1 MTEQRPTYYE
11 YLDTGRLLTEYPL
24 DFVDHYRTVST
35 DELRSIQNERFL
47 RCVDTAWRTPFYRR
61 LWSAAGAERG
71 DIASLDDLAAL
82 PTYDKNDLMV
92 SVERY
97 PPFGDYGT
105 LVDTPSARIPPTILH
120 TTSGTTGRPQ
130 PLLFGPWSREV
141 QNLLVGRMYRAQG
154 VDHTD
159 IVHSVYG
166 HGLINGGH
174 YLREAVTKFT
184 TALFL
189 SAGTGNE
196 TRSERQVE
204 VMHEFGVTTLIG
216 FSDYLRK
223 LAQIANDKGLIVG
236 GDLAIR
242 RIIAHFGAEDCGP
255 IAEAWGSTVESPV
268 ETYDWYGVGDTGCI
282 AGEIPGSDGMMIW
295 EDAHHVEILDIDT
308 ATPVPTGERGDLVV
322 TCLFKDDCYPI
333 IRFNTHDVFAL
344 RPGAAANG
352 LPFRRLS
359 GFLGRSDNMVKLKG
373 INVFPHA
380 FGGILDVLADPNL
393 NGEFVCILTNDAT
406 GGEALNVQVEHRS
419 PANDDGAQAY
429 EDMFTRR
436 LGVRVGVTLVAL
448 GATATLTEVERRQK
462 PIRLIDR
469 RSTGPGR

>member
-1 MTEQRPTYYE
+1 MTDTRPTYYE
-11 YLDTGRLLTEYPL
+11 YLDTARLLAEYPL
-24 DFVDHYRTVST
+24 DFIGRYRSVSV
-35 DELRSIQNERFL
+35 DELRSVQDERFL

-61 LWSAAGAERG
+61 LWGAAGIERG
-71 DIASLDDLAAL
+71 DISSIDHITLL
-82 PTYDKNDLMV
+82 PTYDKNDLMA
-92 SVERY
+92 SVERH

-105 LVDTPSARIPPTILH
+105 LVDTPSARIPPVVLH

-130 PLLFGPWSREV
+130 PLIFGPWSREV

-223 LAQIANDKGLIVG
+223 LAQVASEKGLVTG
-236 GDLAIR
+236 RDLVIK
-242 RIIAHFGAEDCGP
+242 RIIAHFGAEDRAP
-255 IAEAWGSTVESPV
+255 IAEAWGSTPDAPV

-308 ATPVPTGERGDLVV
+308 GGPVPSGDRGDLVV

-333 IRFNTHDVFAL
+333 IRFNTHDVFAF
-344 RPGAAANG
+344 RPGAASNG

-380 FGGILDVLADPNL
+380 FGGILDGLGDPNL
-393 NGEFVCILTNDAT
+393 TGEFICVLMSDSA
-406 GGEALNVQVEHRS
+406 GGEILDVQVEHRQATS
-419 PANDDGAQAY
+419 TGASSY
-429 EDMFTRR
+429 EAVFAQR
-436 LGVRVGVTLVAL
+436 LGVRVGVTLVEP
-448 GATATLTEVERRQK
+448 GATSHLTEVERRQK

-469 RSTGPGR
+469 RS

>member
-1 MTEQRPTYYE
+1 MTKPTYYE
-11 YLDTGRLLTEYPL
+11 YLDTAKLLAEYPL
-24 DFVDHYRTVST
+24 DLAGVYTAMSP
-35 DELRSIQNERFL
+35 EQLRALQNERFL

-61 LWSAAGAERG
+61 LWGAAGIERG
-71 DIASLDDLAAL
+71 DIASLDDLGRL
-82 PTYDKNDLMV
+82 PTYDKNDLMA
-92 SVERY
+92 SVELH

-105 LVDTPSARIPPTILH
+105 LVDTPSARIPPVIMH

-130 PLLFGPWSREV
+130 PLPFGPWSREV

-154 VDHTD
+154 VGDDD

-204 VMHEFGVTTLIG
+204 VMRDFGVTTLIG

-223 LAQIANDKGLIVG
+223 LASVAVEKGLVPG
-236 GDLAIR
+236 VDIR
-242 RIIAHFGAEDCGP
+242 VKRIIAHFGAEDRGP
-255 IAEAWGSTVESPV
+255 IAEAWGANADHAV
-268 ETYDWYGVGDTGCI
+268 ETFDWYGVGDTGCI
-282 AGEIPGSDGMMIW
+282 AGEIPGSDGMMVW
-295 EDAHHVEILDIDT
+295 GDAHLTEILDIDT
-308 ATPVPTGERGDLVV
+308 GEAVATGERGDLVV

-333 IRFNTHDVFAL
+333 IRFNTHDVFAH
-344 RPGAAANG
+344 RTGSAANG
-352 LPFRRLS
+352 LPFQRLS

-380 FGGILDVLADPNL
+380 FGGILDGLGDADL
-393 NGEFVCILTNDAT
+393 LGEFVCVLTNDVT
-406 GGEALNVQVEHRS
+406 GQDSLAVQVEHRS
-419 PANDDGAQAY
+419 PSSGTPSRY
-429 EDMFTRR
+429 EAVFASR
-436 LGVRVGVTLVAL
+436 LGVKVNVELVAG

-469 RSTGPGR
+469 RS

>member
-1 MTEQRPTYYE
+1 MSDRRPTYYE
-11 YLDTGRLLTEYPL
+11 YLDTKRLLAEYPL
-24 DFVDHYRTVST
+24 DFVGRYRVMSGE
-35 DELRSIQNERFL
+35 ELRAIQNERFL

-61 LWSAAGAERG
+61 IWGAAGIERR
-71 DIASLDDLAAL
+71 DIRSLDDLPSL
-82 PTYDKNDLMV
+82 PTYDKNDLMA
-92 SVERY
+92 SVERH
-97 PPFGDYGT
+97 PPFGDYST
-105 LVDTPSARIPPTILH
+105 LVDTPPEHIPPVVLH

-141 QNLLVGRMYRAQG
+141 QNLLVGRMYQAQG

-166 HGLINGGH
+166 HGLVNGGH

-223 LAQIANDKGLIVG
+223 LAQTASEKGLVAG
-236 GDLAIR
+236 RDLAVR
-242 RIIAHFGAEDCGP
+242 RIIAHFGAEDRRP
-255 IAEAWGSTVESPV
+255 IAEAWGSTPEAPV

-295 EDAHHVEILDIDT
+295 EDAHHVEILDIET
-308 ATPVPTGERGDLVV
+308 ALPVAAGDRGDLVV

-333 IRFNTHDVFAL
+333 IRFNTHDVFAM
-344 RPGAAANG
+344 RPGTASNG

-380 FGGILDVLADPNL
+380 FGGILDGLGDPDL
-393 NGEFVCILTNDAT
+393 TGEFVCVLTNSSS
-406 GGEALNVQVEHRS
+406 GGESLEVQVEHRTVALADAS
-419 PANDDGAQAY
+419 AY
-429 EDMFTRR
+429 EAMFAQR
-436 LGVRVGVTLVAL
+436 LGVRVGVTLVEP
-448 GATATLTEVERRQK
+448 GATSPLTEVERRQK
-462 PIRLIDR
+462 PVRLIDR
-469 RSTGPGR
+469 RG

>member
-1 MTEQRPTYYE
+1 MTNGRPTYFE
-11 YLDTGRLLTEYPL
+11 YLDTTLLLAEYPL
-24 DFVDHYRTVST
+24 DLFSRYRGMSA
-35 DELRSIQNERFL
+35 DELRGIQNDRFL

-61 LWSAAGAERG
+61 IWGAAGIERG
-71 DIASLDDLAAL
+71 DITSLDDLTAL
-82 PTYDKNDLMV
+82 PTYDKNDLMA
-92 SVERY
+92 SVERH

-105 LVDTPSARIPPTILH
+105 LVDTPSARIPPIVLH

-130 PLLFGPWSREV
+130 PLIFGPWSREV

-204 VMHEFGVTTLIG
+204 VMQEFGVTTLIG

-223 LAQIANDKGLIVG
+223 LAQVAADKGLVAG
-236 GDLAIR
+236 RDLSVR
-242 RIIAHFGAEDCGP
+242 RIIAHFGAEDRGP
-255 IAEAWGSTVESPV
+255 IAQAWGSTVDMPV

-295 EDAHHVEILDIDT
+295 EDAHHVEILDIET
-308 ATPVPTGERGDLVV
+308 GAAAPTGDRGDLVV
-322 TCLFKDDCYPI
+322 SCLFKDDCYPI
-333 IRFNTHDVFAL
+333 IRFNTHDVFSIRLGVAS
-344 RPGAAANG
+344 NG

-380 FGGILDVLADPNL
+380 FGGILDGLADPDL
-393 NGEFVCILTNDAT
+393 TGEFICILANDDT
-406 GGEALNVQVEHRS
+406 GGEHLDVHIEHRAPS
-419 PANDDGAQAY
+419 PAAHAGYETMFAQ
-429 EDMFTRR
+429 R
-436 LGVRVGVTLVAL
+436 LGVRVGVSLVAV
-448 GATATLTEVERRQK
+448 GATAALTEMEHRQK

-469 RSTGPGR
+469 RA

>member
-1 MTEQRPTYYE
+1 MTRPTYYE
-11 YLDTGRLLTEYPL
+11 YLDPAKLLREYPL
-24 DFVDHYRTVST
+24 DLVGAYRDVSA

-61 LWSAAGAERG
+61 LWGEAGMERG
-71 DIASLDDLAAL
+71 DVTSLNDLDHL
-82 PTYDKNDLMV
+82 PTYDKNDLMAA
-92 SVERY
+92 VELH
-97 PPFGDYGT
+97 PPFGDYGI
-105 LVDTPSARIPPTILH
+105 LVDTPSARIPPVVLH

-154 VDHTD
+154 VGDDD

-204 VMHEFGVTTLIG
+204 VMRDFGVTTLIG

-223 LAQIANDKGLIVG
+223 LASIAADRGFVAAGEIPIK
-236 GDLAIR
+236 
-242 RIIAHFGAEDCGP
+242 RIIAHFGAEDRAL
-255 IAEAWGSTVESPV
+255 IAQAWGATATNPI

-282 AGEIPGSDGMMIW
+282 AGEIPMSDGMMIW
-295 EDAHHVEILDIDT
+295 EDAHHVEILDIESGAAV
-308 ATPVPTGERGDLVV
+308 ATGRRGDLVV

-344 RPGAAANG
+344 RDGAAPNG

-380 FGGILDVLADPNL
+380 FGGILDGLADANL
-393 NGEFVCILTNDAT
+393 VGEFVCLLTIDET
-406 GGEALNVQVEHRS
+406 GQEALTVQVEHR
-419 PANDDGAQAY
+419 AATAGQAEVY
-429 EDMFTRR
+429 EQVLARR
-436 LGVRVGVTLVAL
+436 LGVKVGVLLVNP
-448 GATATLTEVERRQK
+448 GATASLTDVEKRQK

-469 RSTGPGR
+469 RV